1 MTPDWSTRTTLAL
14 LAALAL
20 AAAAGLLAI
29 DTILGGPTPV
39 LAGLAAL
46 LAAAAVAAVLRLRC
60 GDYPEAEVLA
70 SPVDAG
76 VDRRPST
83 SSNTA
88 SS

>member
-1 MTPDWSTRTTLAL
+1 MTPDWSTRTTLAV

-29 DTILGGPTPV
+29 DAILGGPTPV

-60 GDYPEAEVLA
+60 SDYPEAELPCSRA
-70 SPVDAG
+70 DG
-76 VDRRPST
+76 DGDRRPST